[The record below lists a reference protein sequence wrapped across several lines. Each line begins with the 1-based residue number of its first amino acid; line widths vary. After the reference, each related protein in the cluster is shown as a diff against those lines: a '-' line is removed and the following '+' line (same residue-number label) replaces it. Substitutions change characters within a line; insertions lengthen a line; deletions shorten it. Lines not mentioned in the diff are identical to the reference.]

1 MKKWLSRGEE
11 ALMNT
16 YNSFPVVLHSGEGV
30 YVKDIEG
37 KRYLDFVSGIAV
49 NSLGYGNESFI
60 KSVTNQLH
68 KICHCSNL
76 YYSQPNIEVAEKL
89 IELSGLDKVFFCNS
103 GAEAVE
109 GALKLARQYGKKY
122 KSTQAAK
129 VIAMENS
136 FHGRTYGALTL
147 TGQKKYHAG
156 FQPLLDQIQ
165 HVPFNDYSSLEQA
178 IDDDT
183 CAIFLELIQGEGGIN
198 MVDQD
203 FLEQVRKLCDDK
215 NILLIFDE
223 VQTGIGRTGNWFAFQ
238 NFGIKPDIV
247 TCAKGLG
254 GGFPVGALIGNEKAS
269 RGFSPGEHASTFGGN
284 PLAMSA
290 VKAVLEEVEKENI
303 LPHVKE
309 VGEYLSY
316 RLNKLKKKYAV
327 IKSVKGIGL
336 IQGIEVSN
344 MKDMKEIINKV
355 MEEGL
360 LLVNAG
366 PKVIRFVPPLVT
378 TKAQIEEG
386 ITILEVALKEVTDG
400 S

>member
-1 MKKWLSRGEE
+1 MMKKWLSRGQQS
-11 ALMNT
+11 LMNT

-49 NSLGYGNESFI
+49 NSLGYGNEAFI
-60 KSVTNQLH
+60 NSVTNQLH

-89 IELSGLDKVFFCNS
+89 VEISGLDKVFFCNS

-109 GALKLARQYGKKY
+109 GALKLARQYGKKF
-122 KSTQAAK
+122 KSPQATK

-147 TGQKKYHAG
+147 TGQEKYHAG
-156 FQPLLDQIQ
+156 FQPLLDQIV
-165 HVPFNDYSSLEQA
+165 HIPFNDYSTLEQVV
-178 IDDDT
+178 DDNT

-198 MVDQD
+198 MVDHD
-203 FLEQVRKLCDDK
+203 YLIQVRKLCDEKD
-215 NILLIFDE
+215 ILLIFDE
-223 VQTGIGRTGNWFAFQ
+223 VQTGIGRTGHWFAFQ
-238 NFGIKPDIV
+238 HFGVIPDIV
-247 TCAKGLG
+247 ACAKGLG
-254 GGFPVGALIGNEKAS
+254 GGFPVGALIGNAKAS
-269 RGFSPGEHASTFGGN
+269 QGFSPGEHASTFGGN

-290 VKAVLEEVEKENI
+290 VKAVLQELEKED
-303 LPHVKE
+303 LLTHVNE
-309 VGEYLSY
+309 VGQYLTY
-316 RLNKLKKKYAV
+316 RLKKLMKKYNT
-327 IKSVKGIGL
+327 IKSIKGIGF
-336 IQGIEVSN
+336 IQGIEVTN
-344 MKDMKEIINKV
+344 IKEIIEKA

-366 PKVIRFVPPLVT
+366 PNVIRFVPPLVT

-386 ITILEVALKEVTDG
+386 ITILEVALKEVADG